1 MKRILYFAIAAI
13 ACCACN
19 DLIEMPAP
27 GSEEGQI
34 QPIPVPED
42 QPVTGDVVFTAT
54 LADLA
59 DGTHPTWAGEETMF
73 LWDGTRTQTLT
84 NTAEAG
90 PVAKF
95 PGNIANGNETFVA
108 VTPAIDGVQ
117 FEDQTFCCTL
127 PATQAAATPLPWIR
141 IAKSTGTTLSFLPA
155 TSKVNFSIGFE
166 GATKV
171 VFKTAGEKIAG
182 AVSVDYTEDIPEI
195 SASVDQIEIVG
206 EFVKGTTYSFTALP
220 GAIESYT
227 IVVYAGDVAKAHIF
241 GGAAELKPGLSVT
254 LPVIP
259 EDQPTYKIA
268 RMRVWGGTGPQYGS
282 TKIFD
287 FWEKASCFNSED
299 GRGVDAL
306 KDNYY
311 VLGTDGSFTNYAG
324 EDGRNWWFVF
334 SGSQNPDTGKDVDVR
349 KFYDV
354 LPLSTG
360 TWAVT
365 GSTAYGP
372 TITFKDA
379 LGNMVS
385 NASLV
390 QPGEYT
396 MPGTSPELKI
406 TLEKQALMFQITG
419 GKDNWSGSNPWNNYG
434 VFACNP
440 RVLFIELEQMYDGFI
455 VPAASRTTD
464 ADFEYVPPVEP
475 TIDLSVLPGNW
486 KVYSNSSATADI
498 DKYGLYVLGGSGSDP
513 AFVSPTAKSWVWNDS
528 IWYES
533 DNILVIK
540 DIAVGAS
547 SVTGTTNW
555 WAGNDGK
562 WWDYVYKSTS
572 EDLSQYYKQIPRGNT
587 AFTFDIATMTV
598 NWTGGKQAK
607 LLGPGDHVFQY
618 TGTAA
623 RTLTV
628 QEGCIALHFHIM
640 DPIPATAQQWS
651 DVDRFV
657 NAPLDYV
664 IILKKQL
671 Q

>member
-27 GSEEGQI
+27 GSEEGKI
-34 QPIPVPED
+34 QPTPVPED
-42 QPVTGDVVFTAT
+42 QPVTGDVVFTG
-54 LADLA
+54 LMADLS
-59 DGTHPTWAGEETMF
+59 GGIQVQWAGEDKVL

-90 PVAKF
+90 PVGHF
-95 PGNIANGNETFVA
+95 PGNIAKGDETFLA
-108 VTPAIDGVQ
+108 VTPAIEGFQ
-117 FEDQTFCCTL
+117 FEGQTVNCVL
-127 PATQAAATPLPWIR
+127 PTTQSAASPLPWIR
-141 IAKSTGTTLSFLPA
+141 IAKSQGTTLSFLTA
-155 TSKVNFSIGFE
+155 TSKVSFAVDFE

-182 AVSVDYTEDIPEI
+182 DVTVDYSDEAPVV
-195 SASVDQIEIVG
+195 SASSDQIEIVG
-206 EFVKGTTYSFTALP
+206 SFVKGQVYNFTALP
-220 GAIESYT
+220 GSIQSYT

-241 GGAAELKPGLSVT
+241 GDATTLIPGIT
-254 LPVIP
+254 LALPLIP
-259 EDQPTYKIA
+259 EDQPTYKIS
-268 RMRVWGGTGPQYGS
+268 RMLVWGGTGPQYGS
-282 TKIFD
+282 TKIFNL
-287 FWEKASCFNSED
+287 FEKSVCFNTED
-299 GRGVDAL
+299 GRGIDAL

-311 VLGTDGSFTNYAG
+311 VMGNDGSFTNYAG

-334 SGSQNPDTGKDVDVR
+334 AGAQNPDTGKDVDIR

-360 TWAVT
+360 SWAVT

-372 TITFKDA
+372 TVTFKDA
-379 LGNMVS
+379 DGNVVS

-396 MPGTSPELKI
+396 MPGTTPALKV
-406 TLEKQALMFQITG
+406 TLEKPALMFQITG

-434 VFACNP
+434 VIACNP
-440 RVLFIELEQMYDGFI
+440 HALFIEIEQMFDGFI
-455 VPAASRTTD
+455 VPEASRTTD

-513 AFVSPTAKSWVWNDS
+513 AFVSPTAKSWIWNDS

-540 DIAVGAS
+540 DISVGAS

-598 NWTGGKQAK
+598 TWTGGKQAK

-618 TGTAA
+618 TGTVA
-623 RTLTV
+623 RTLPV

-640 DPIPATAQQWS
+640 DPIPATAQQWT

-664 IILKKQL
+664 IILKKQ
-671 Q
+671 

>member
-27 GSEEGQI
+27 GSEEGKI
-34 QPIPVPED
+34 QPTPVPED
-42 QPVTGDVVFTAT
+42 QPVTGDVVFTG
-54 LADLA
+54 LMADLS
-59 DGTHPTWAGEETMF
+59 GGIQVQWAGEDKVL

-90 PVAKF
+90 PVGHF
-95 PGNIANGNETFVA
+95 PGNIAKGDETFLA
-108 VTPAIDGVQ
+108 VTPAIEGVQ
-117 FEDQTFCCTL
+117 FEGQTVNCVL
-127 PATQAAATPLPWIR
+127 PTTQSAASPLPWIR
-141 IAKSTGTTLSFLPA
+141 IAKSRGTTLSFLTA
-155 TSKVNFSIGFE
+155 TSQVSFAVDFE

-182 AVSVDYTEDIPEI
+182 DVTVDYSDEAPVV
-195 SASVDQIEIVG
+195 SASSDQIEIVG
-206 EFVKGTTYSFTALP
+206 SFVKGQVYNFTALP
-220 GAIESYT
+220 GSIQSYT

-241 GGAAELKPGLSVT
+241 GDASTLIPGIT
-254 LPVIP
+254 LALPLIP
-259 EDQPTYKIA
+259 EDQPTYKIS
-268 RMRVWGGTGPQYGS
+268 RMLVWGGTGPQYGS
-282 TKIFD
+282 TKIFNL
-287 FWEKASCFNSED
+287 FEKSVCFNTED
-299 GRGVDAL
+299 GRGIDAL

-311 VLGTDGSFTNYAG
+311 VMGNDGSFTNYAG

-334 SGSQNPDTGKDVDVR
+334 AGAQNPDTGKDVDIR

-360 TWAVT
+360 SWAVT

-372 TITFKDA
+372 TVTFKDA
-379 LGNMVS
+379 DGNVVS

-396 MPGTSPELKI
+396 MPGTSPALKV
-406 TLEKQALMFQITG
+406 TLEKPALMFQITG

-434 VFACNP
+434 VIACNP
-440 RVLFIELEQMYDGFI
+440 HALFIEIEQMFDGFI
-455 VPAASRTTD
+455 VPEASRTTD

-513 AFVSPTAKSWVWNDS
+513 AFVSPTAKSWIWNDS

-540 DIAVGAS
+540 DISVGAS

-598 NWTGGKQAK
+598 TWTGGKQAK

-618 TGTAA
+618 TGTVA
-623 RTLTV
+623 RTLPV

-640 DPIPATAQQWS
+640 DPIPATAQQWN

-664 IILKKQL
+664 IILKKQ
-671 Q
+671 

>member
-27 GSEEGQI
+27 GSEEGKI
-34 QPIPVPED
+34 QPTPVPED
-42 QPVTGDVVFTAT
+42 QPVTGDVVFTG
-54 LADLA
+54 LMADLS
-59 DGTHPTWAGEETMF
+59 GGIQVQWAGEDKVL

-90 PVAKF
+90 PVGHF
-95 PGNIANGNETFVA
+95 PGNIAKGDETFLA
-108 VTPAIDGVQ
+108 VTPAIEGFQ
-117 FEDQTFCCTL
+117 FEGQTVNCVL
-127 PATQAAATPLPWIR
+127 PTTQSAASPLPWIR
-141 IAKSTGTTLSFLPA
+141 IAKSQGTTLSFLTA
-155 TSKVNFSIGFE
+155 TSKVSFAVDFE

-182 AVSVDYTEDIPEI
+182 DVTVDYSDEAPVV
-195 SASVDQIEIVG
+195 SASSDQIEIVG
-206 EFVKGTTYSFTALP
+206 SFVKGQVYNFTALP
-220 GAIESYT
+220 GSIQSYT

-241 GGAAELKPGLSVT
+241 GDATTLIPGIT
-254 LPVIP
+254 LALPLIP
-259 EDQPTYKIA
+259 EDQPTYKIS
-268 RMRVWGGTGPQYGS
+268 RMLVWGGTGPQYGS
-282 TKIFD
+282 TKIFNL
-287 FWEKASCFNSED
+287 FEKSVCFNTED
-299 GRGVDAL
+299 GRGIDAL

-311 VLGTDGSFTNYAG
+311 VMGNDGSFTNYAG

-334 SGSQNPDTGKDVDVR
+334 AGAQNPDTGKDVDIR

-360 TWAVT
+360 SWAVT

-372 TITFKDA
+372 TVTFKDA
-379 LGNMVS
+379 DGNVVS

-396 MPGTSPELKI
+396 MPGTTPALKV
-406 TLEKQALMFQITG
+406 TLEKPALMFQITG

-434 VFACNP
+434 VIACNP
-440 RVLFIELEQMYDGFI
+440 HALFIEIEQMFDGFI
-455 VPAASRTTD
+455 VPEASRTTD

-598 NWTGGKQAK
+598 TWTGGKQAK

-618 TGTAA
+618 TGTVA
-623 RTLTV
+623 RTLPV

-640 DPIPATAQQWS
+640 DPIPATAQQWT

-664 IILKKQL
+664 IILKKQ
-671 Q
+671 

>member
-27 GSEEGQI
+27 GSEEGKI
-34 QPIPVPED
+34 QPTPVPED
-42 QPVTGDVVFTAT
+42 QPVTGDVVFTG
-54 LADLA
+54 LMADLS
-59 DGTHPTWAGEETMF
+59 GGIQVQWAGEDKVL

-90 PVAKF
+90 PVGHF
-95 PGNIANGNETFVA
+95 PGNIAKGDETFLA
-108 VTPAIDGVQ
+108 VTPAIEGFQ
-117 FEDQTFCCTL
+117 FEGQTVNCVL
-127 PATQAAATPLPWIR
+127 PTTQSAASPLPWIR
-141 IAKSTGTTLSFLPA
+141 IAKSQGTTLSFLTA
-155 TSKVNFSIGFE
+155 TSKVSFAVDFE

-182 AVSVDYTEDIPEI
+182 DVTVDYSDEAPVV
-195 SASVDQIEIVG
+195 SASSDQIEIVG
-206 EFVKGTTYSFTALP
+206 SFVKGQVYNFTALP
-220 GAIESYT
+220 GSIQSYT

-241 GGAAELKPGLSVT
+241 GGASTLIPGIT
-254 LPVIP
+254 LALPLIP
-259 EDQPTYKIA
+259 EDQPTYKIS
-268 RMRVWGGTGPQYGS
+268 RMLVWGGTGPQYGS
-282 TKIFD
+282 TKIFNL
-287 FWEKASCFNSED
+287 FEKSVCFNTED
-299 GRGVDAL
+299 GRGIDAL

-311 VLGTDGSFTNYAG
+311 VMGNDGSFTNYAG

-334 SGSQNPDTGKDVDVR
+334 AGAQNPDTGKDVDIR

-360 TWAVT
+360 SWAVT

-372 TITFKDA
+372 TVTFKDA
-379 LGNMVS
+379 AGNVVS

-396 MPGTSPELKI
+396 MPGTSPALKV
-406 TLEKQALMFQITG
+406 TLEKPALMFQITG

-434 VFACNP
+434 VIACNP
-440 RVLFIELEQMYDGFI
+440 HALFIEIEQMFDGFI
-455 VPAASRTTD
+455 VPEASRTTD

-513 AFVSPTAKSWVWNDS
+513 AFVSPTAKSWIWNDS

-540 DIAVGAS
+540 DISVGAS

-598 NWTGGKQAK
+598 TWTGGKQAK

-618 TGTAA
+618 TGTVA
-623 RTLTV
+623 RTLPV

-640 DPIPATAQQWS
+640 DPIPATAQQWT

-664 IILKKQL
+664 IILKKQ
-671 Q
+671 

>member
-27 GSEEGQI
+27 GSEEGKI
-34 QPIPVPED
+34 QPTPVPED
-42 QPVTGDVVFTAT
+42 QPVTGDVVFTG
-54 LADLA
+54 LMADLS
-59 DGTHPTWAGEETMF
+59 GGIQVQWAGEDKVL

-90 PVAKF
+90 PVGHF
-95 PGNIANGNETFVA
+95 PGNIAKGDETFLA
-108 VTPAIDGVQ
+108 VTPAIEGVQ
-117 FEDQTFCCTL
+117 FEGQTVNCVL
-127 PATQAAATPLPWIR
+127 PTTQSAASPLPWIR
-141 IAKSTGTTLSFLPA
+141 IAKSRGTTLSFLTA
-155 TSKVNFSIGFE
+155 TSKVSFAVDFE

-182 AVSVDYTEDIPEI
+182 DVTVDYSDEAPVV
-195 SASVDQIEIVG
+195 SASSDQIEIVG
-206 EFVKGTTYSFTALP
+206 KFVKGQVYNFTALP
-220 GAIESYT
+220 GSIQSYT

-241 GGAAELKPGLSVT
+241 GGAAELKAGLAVT
-254 LPVIP
+254 LPVIA

-268 RMRVWGGTGPQYGS
+268 HMWVWGGTGPEFNCS
-282 TKIFD
+282 KIYD
-287 FWEKASCFNSED
+287 ALAKPGCFNAED
-299 GRGVDAL
+299 GRGITAL
-306 KDNYY
+306 ADNYY

-334 SGSQNPDTGKDVDVR
+334 SGSQNLETGKDVDVR

-360 TWAVT
+360 SWAVT

-379 LGNMVS
+379 DGNTYS
-385 NASLV
+385 TASLL
-390 QPGEYT
+390 QPGTYP
-396 MPGTSPELKI
+396 MPSTSPTLNL
-406 TLEKQALMFQITG
+406 TLEKPALMFQLTG
-419 GKDNWSGSNPWNNYG
+419 GKDNWTYTWQDYG
-434 VFACNP
+434 VFVCRP
-440 RVLFIELEQMYDGFI
+440 RALFIEIDQMYDGFI
-455 VPAASRTTD
+455 VPEASRTTD

-486 KVYSNSSATADI
+486 KVYSNSSADAPI

-513 AFVSPTAKSWVWNDS
+513 DFVSPTEKSWDWNDS

-540 DIAVGAS
+540 DISVGAS

-562 WWDYVYKSTS
+562 WWDYVFKSTS
-572 EDLSQYYKQIPRGNT
+572 EDLSQYYNQIPRGNT

-598 NWTGGKQAK
+598 TWTGGKQAK

-618 TGTAA
+618 TGTVA
-623 RTLTV
+623 RTLPV
-628 QEGCIALHFHIM
+628 KEGCIALHFHIM
-640 DPIPATAQQWS
+640 DPIAVTTDHYN

-664 IILKKQL
+664 IILKKQ
-671 Q
+671 

>member
-27 GSEEGQI
+27 GSEEGKI
-34 QPIPVPED
+34 QPTPVPED
-42 QPVTGDVVFTAT
+42 QPVTGDVVFTG
-54 LADLA
+54 LMADLS
-59 DGTHPTWAGEETMF
+59 GGIQVQWAGEDKVL

-90 PVAKF
+90 PVGHF
-95 PGNIANGNETFVA
+95 PGNIAKGDETFLA
-108 VTPAIDGVQ
+108 VTPAIEGVQ
-117 FEDQTFCCTL
+117 FEGQTVNCVL
-127 PATQAAATPLPWIR
+127 PTTQSAASPLPWIR
-141 IAKSTGTTLSFLPA
+141 IAKSRGTTLSFLTA
-155 TSKVNFSIGFE
+155 TSQVSFAVDFE

-182 AVSVDYTEDIPEI
+182 DVTVDYSDEAPVV
-195 SASVDQIEIVG
+195 SASSDQIEIVG
-206 EFVKGTTYSFTALP
+206 PFVKGQVYNFTALP
-220 GAIESYT
+220 GSIQSYT

-241 GGAAELKPGLSVT
+241 GGASTLIPGIT
-254 LPVIP
+254 LALPLIP
-259 EDQPTYKIA
+259 EDQPTYKIS
-268 RMRVWGGTGPQYGS
+268 RMLVWGGTGPQYGS
-282 TKIFD
+282 TKIFNL
-287 FWEKASCFNSED
+287 FEKSVCFNTED
-299 GRGVDAL
+299 GRGIDAL

-311 VLGTDGSFTNYAG
+311 VMGNDGSFTNYAG

-334 SGSQNPDTGKDVDVR
+334 AGAQNPDTGKDVDIR

-360 TWAVT
+360 SWAVT

-372 TITFKDA
+372 TVTFKDA
-379 LGNMVS
+379 DGNVVS

-396 MPGTSPELKI
+396 MPGTSPALKV
-406 TLEKQALMFQITG
+406 TLEKPALMFQITG

-434 VFACNP
+434 VIACNP
-440 RVLFIELEQMYDGFI
+440 HALFIEIEQMFDGFI
-455 VPAASRTTD
+455 VPEASRTTD

-598 NWTGGKQAK
+598 TWTGGKQAK

-618 TGTAA
+618 TGTVA

-664 IILKKQL
+664 IILKKQ
-671 Q
+671 

>member
-27 GSEEGQI
+27 GSEEGKI
-34 QPIPVPED
+34 QPTPVPED
-42 QPVTGDVVFTAT
+42 QPVTGDVVFTG
-54 LADLA
+54 LMADLS
-59 DGTHPTWAGEETMF
+59 GGIQVQWAGEDKVL

-90 PVAKF
+90 PVGHF
-95 PGNIANGNETFVA
+95 PGNIAKGDETFLA
-108 VTPAIDGVQ
+108 VTPAIEGVQ
-117 FEDQTFCCTL
+117 FEGQTVSCVL
-127 PATQAAATPLPWIR
+127 PTTQAAATTLPWIR
-141 IAKSTGTTLSFLPA
+141 IAKSRGTTLSFLTA
-155 TSKVNFSIGFE
+155 TSKVSFAVDFE

-182 AVSVDYTEDIPEI
+182 DVTVDYSDEAPVV
-195 SASVDQIEIVG
+195 SASSDQIEIVG
-206 EFVKGTTYSFTALP
+206 SFVKGQVYNFTALP
-220 GAIESYT
+220 GSIQSYT

-241 GGAAELKPGLSVT
+241 GDASTLIPGIT
-254 LPVIP
+254 LALPLIP
-259 EDQPTYKIA
+259 EDQPTYKIS
-268 RMRVWGGTGPQYGS
+268 RMLVWGGTGPQYGS
-282 TKIFD
+282 TKIFNL
-287 FWEKASCFNSED
+287 FEKSVCFNTED
-299 GRGVDAL
+299 GRGIDAL

-311 VLGTDGSFTNYAG
+311 VMGNDGSFTNYAG

-334 SGSQNPDTGKDVDVR
+334 AGAQNPDTGKDVDIR

-360 TWAVT
+360 SWAVT

-372 TITFKDA
+372 TVTFKDA
-379 LGNMVS
+379 AGNVVS

-396 MPGTSPELKI
+396 MPGTSPALKV
-406 TLEKQALMFQITG
+406 TLEKPALMFQITG

-434 VFACNP
+434 VIACNP
-440 RVLFIELEQMYDGFI
+440 HALFIEIDQMYDGFL
-455 VPAASRTTD
+455 VPEASRTTD

-486 KVYSNSSATADI
+486 KVYSNSSADAPI

-513 AFVSPTAKSWVWNDS
+513 DFVSPTEKSWDWNDS

-540 DIAVGAS
+540 DISVGAS

-562 WWDYVYKSTS
+562 WWDYVFKSTS

-598 NWTGGKQAK
+598 TWTGGKQAK

-618 TGTAA
+618 TGTVA
-623 RTLTV
+623 RTLPV
-628 QEGCIALHFHIM
+628 KEGCIALHFHIM
-640 DPIPATAQQWS
+640 DPIAVTTDHYN

-664 IILKKQL
+664 IILKKQ
-671 Q
+671 

>member
-27 GSEEGQI
+27 GSEEGKI
-34 QPIPVPED
+34 QPTPVPED
-42 QPVTGDVVFTAT
+42 QPVTGDVVFTG
-54 LADLA
+54 LMADLS
-59 DGTHPTWAGEETMF
+59 GGIQVQWAGEDKVL

-90 PVAKF
+90 PVGHF
-95 PGNIANGNETFVA
+95 PGNIAKGDETFLA
-108 VTPAIDGVQ
+108 VTPAIEGFQ
-117 FEDQTFCCTL
+117 FEGQTVNCVL
-127 PATQAAATPLPWIR
+127 PTTQSAASPLPWIR
-141 IAKSTGTTLSFLPA
+141 IAKSRGTTLSFLTA
-155 TSKVNFSIGFE
+155 TSKVSFAVDFE

-182 AVSVDYTEDIPEI
+182 DVTVDYSDEAPVV
-195 SASVDQIEIVG
+195 SASSDQIEIVG
-206 EFVKGTTYSFTALP
+206 SFVKGQVYNFTALP
-220 GAIESYT
+220 GSIQSYT

-241 GGAAELKPGLSVT
+241 GGASTLIPGIT
-254 LPVIP
+254 LALPLIP
-259 EDQPTYKIA
+259 EDQPTYKIS
-268 RMRVWGGTGPQYGS
+268 RMLVWGGTGPQYGS
-282 TKIFD
+282 TKIFNL
-287 FWEKASCFNSED
+287 FEKSVCFNTED
-299 GRGVDAL
+299 GRGIDAL

-311 VLGTDGSFTNYAG
+311 VMGNDGSFTNYAG

-334 SGSQNPDTGKDVDVR
+334 AGAQNPDTGKDVDIR

-360 TWAVT
+360 SWAVT

-372 TITFKDA
+372 TVTFKDA
-379 LGNMVS
+379 DGNVVS

-396 MPGTSPELKI
+396 MPGTTPALKV
-406 TLEKQALMFQITG
+406 TLEKPALMFQITG

-434 VFACNP
+434 VIACNP
-440 RVLFIELEQMYDGFI
+440 HALFIEIEQMFDGFI
-455 VPAASRTTD
+455 VPEASRTTD

-513 AFVSPTAKSWVWNDS
+513 AFVSPTAKSWIWNDS

-540 DIAVGAS
+540 DISVGAS

-598 NWTGGKQAK
+598 TWTGGKQAK

-618 TGTAA
+618 TGTVA
-623 RTLTV
+623 RTLPV

-640 DPIPATAQQWS
+640 DPIPATAQQWN

-664 IILKKQL
+664 IILKKQ
-671 Q
+671 